1 MNSWVF
7 LSLYMNKKQYNIFVR
22 ECLND
27 FKHDNDHMSLL
38 YLSIGLVEEVKELYD
53 KIKDKKD
60 IQCVISEAGDVM
72 WYIEALKIKLSFTK
86 TYVYVRGDLNDMTTD
101 ILSLIK
107 KSVFFNQFEKKKILD
122 LLSSITDRLIL
133 ILDENDYNIDIA
145 TIMSTNRLKLET
157 RYNRTRDTLYVNKDV
172 VKEDILILNHINK
185 LKQNRHEKN

>member
-1 MNSWVF
+1 
-7 LSLYMNKKQYNIFVR
+7 MNKKQYNIFVR